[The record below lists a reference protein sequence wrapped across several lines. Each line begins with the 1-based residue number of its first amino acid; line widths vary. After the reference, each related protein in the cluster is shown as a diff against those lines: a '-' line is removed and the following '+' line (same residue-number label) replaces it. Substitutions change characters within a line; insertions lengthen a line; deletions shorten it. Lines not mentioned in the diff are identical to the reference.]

1 MIYKKLEKQF
11 KYYKQSN
18 YPKHNG
24 LYDCSFI
31 MIVNNDTT
39 KELGIHWWSEI
50 EKFSSRDQI
59 SLPYVLNKLGIKPY
73 IITQKEIVKKLY
85 LLNQIK
91 ILNQELLKR
100 VLIFLILK

>member
-1 MIYKKLEKQF
+1 
-11 KYYKQSN
+11 
-18 YPKHNG
+18 
-24 LYDCSFI
+24 

-73 IITQKEIVKKLY
+73 IITQKDCKKLY

>member
-1 MIYKKLEKQF
+1 
-11 KYYKQSN
+11 
-18 YPKHNG
+18 
-24 LYDCSFI
+24 

-73 IITQKEIVKKLY
+73 IITQKEIVKKIIFTKS
-85 LLNQIK
+85 NQDFKSRTIKTGFNFFNLKIK
-91 ILNQELLKR
+91 IERYFFKIINKLFNTK
-100 VLIFLILK
+100 K